1 MPNEKNTKAQISALK
16 AGKLAFDE
24 MEYSRRKGLATQ
36 EEALKLEL
44 KFAEAVLASKIAFGE
59 LGTALDAERDKIVSL
74 KANLEAATT
83 AQNRLNDQLAAA
95 EGLVDSLADSL
106 FGLDQSTSKFFGVME
121 GGTETLSKAASK
133 FQKTFLST
141 NLLKLG
147 TQRLVMG
154 IKDLI
159 KANISFALQQDEVI
173 ANFRAST
180 GAGAEFN
187 EVIRQTERDIYLA
200 GGSFAEAAS
209 ATGELKNTFTDF
221 TYLNTEMQGEL
232 AATTFHLSK
241 LGLSQGTT
249 AGIMQTSTQAM
260 GMSVDQATGFLTDMA
275 STARSLGMDTDK
287 LGQAFLQNKD
297 FFVRFGKDGQQVF
310 EDLAV
315 ASKALGAEVGLLVKV
330 MEGFETFDGAAT
342 SVGRLNAILGG
353 PFLNSIDMMNASFED
368 PIEGIKQLRD
378 GFDAA
383 GVSVEDLSGAELKAF
398 SSALGLSTSET
409 KELLGE
415 SNEQLDLMKMN
426 QDDLAAAARE
436 AMPIINQLKSVFFAL
451 MADFKP
457 LIDSVLIPVAGWLG
471 KMAQGLGKFLEKNE
485 GLISFAAALG
495 AVGAAAIAIMSPLG
509 WVGGAIATIVGL
521 AGGLGVGGLG
531 VSARNANPAV
541 SKSVLPRFATG
552 GVVTGTTTAI
562 VGENGPEM
570 VEMPTGSRVT
580 TAPATKQLTDAIMKL
595 SNKLDNVGGGENIQL
610 AVYIGKE
617 KVDEIVVNAINS
629 RAGRAAFSPFSNA

>member
-1 MPNEKNTKAQISALK
+1 MANIQEKITALKAQISAQETYNKALEETGAEQLK
-16 AGKLAFDE
+16 LVEANIALAKSQVELRQALLASEPTNKAFAEDLINSSEAVRKLEESLNTLQDTTSASDLVFKELLGSVLQLHGPLGRLQGLIEKKSIAYKGLSSAGNRWFKVGSTVLSLTFKLA
-24 MEYSRRKGLATQ
+24 Q
-36 EEALKLEL
+36 
-44 KFAEAVLASKIAFGE
+44 
-59 LGTALDAERDKIVSL
+59 
-74 KANLEAATT
+74 ANL
-83 AQNRLNDQLAAA
+83 D
-95 EGLVDSLADSL
+95 
-106 FGLDQSTSKFFGVME
+106 
-121 GGTETLSKAASK
+121 
-133 FQKTFLST
+133 
-141 NLLKLG
+141 
-147 TQRLVMG
+147 
-154 IKDLI
+154 
-159 KANISFALQQDEVI
+159 FALRQDKVI

-287 LGQAFLQNKD
+287 LGQTFLQNKD

-471 KMAQGLGKFLEKNE
+471 KMAQGLGEIF
-485 GLISFAAALG
+485 
-495 AVGAAAIAIMSPLG
+495 
-509 WVGGAIATIVGL
+509 
-521 AGGLGVGGLG
+521 
-531 VSARNANPAV
+531 
-541 SKSVLPRFATG
+541 
-552 GVVTGTTTAI
+552 
-562 VGENGPEM
+562 
-570 VEMPTGSRVT
+570 
-580 TAPATKQLTDAIMKL
+580 
-595 SNKLDNVGGGENIQL
+595 
-610 AVYIGKE
+610 GK
-617 KVDEIVVNAINS
+617 K
-629 RAGRAAFSPFSNA
+629 